1 MTMNSKNAE
10 FSLNPITE
18 ALGSGVGSLVRRKVH
33 NELNVAFISDVHVGH
48 NKVPACDI
56 VDGLYAAFP
65 DNEETAALDAIFIAG
80 DFFDRQLH
88 LSADHMDDIQAFIV
102 YLLRICEANNIIL
115 RVLEGTPS
123 HDRKQCVLFTQLQKI
138 LDCKVDLRWV
148 TELSIEHIDSL
159 DIDVLYVPDE
169 WGDGPDS
176 TWKEVKEL
184 LYANGLSQVDFCIMH
199 GMFEFQL
206 PPAAQHSSHN
216 SDRYLG
222 ITRHYISIGHH
233 HVQRQHKRILIQ
245 GSFDR
250 TKHGEEG
257 DKGHYRVTVRLEGSD
272 TIRFVPNKYA
282 TVFKGINLLGKDIIE
297 ARDVVDA
304 VAKEHHRGHLKLV
317 VDKGSVLA
325 ESLQEFALLYPTF
338 RFTMDKENGEE
349 KDTGMEFIETFTGM
363 NIDRESINRIMTD
376 RLKNHNSVVAKRAL
390 ELLEEVA

>member
-1 MTMNSKNAE
+1 MTTITKNAN
-10 FSLNPITE
+10 FDLNPI
-18 ALGSGVGSLVRRKVH
+18 ASAMGSSVQPK
-33 NELNVAFISDVHVGH
+33 ELNIAFISDVHVGH

-88 LSADHMDDIQAFIV
+88 LSADHMDEIQMFIV
-102 YLLRICEANNIIL
+102 YLLQLCERNNIVL

-123 HDRKQCVLFTQLQKI
+123 HDRKQCVLFQQLHKI
-138 LDCKVDLRWV
+138 IGCKADLRWV
-148 TELSIEHIDSL
+148 TELSIERIDSL
-159 DIDVLYVPDE
+159 GIDVLYVPDE

-184 LYANGLSQVDFCIMH
+184 LYANGLDSVDFCIMH

-222 ITRHYISIGHH
+222 ITKRYISIGHH
-233 HVQRQHKRILIQ
+233 HVQRQYDRILIQ

-257 DKGHYRVTVRLEGSD
+257 DKGHYRVTIRPEGSD
-272 TIRFVPNKYA
+272 SIRFVPNKLA
-282 TVFKGINLLGKDIIE
+282 TVFKGVDLLGKDIIE
-297 ARDVVDA
+297 ARDIVDEI
-304 VAKEHHRGHLKLV
+304 AKKHQRGHLKLV

-325 ESLQEFALLYPTF
+325 ESLNEFATLYPTF

-349 KDTGMEFIETFTGM
+349 KETGMEFIETFTGI
-363 NIDRESINRIMTD
+363 NIDRDSINRIMAD
-376 RLKNHNSVVAKRAL
+376 RLKNNNSPEAKRAM
-390 ELLEEVA
+390 ELLKEVA